1 MTSVSYDQVKTALG
15 YVMGLD
21 LGQLSDPSALGII
34 KVGLRVTDV
43 YDVVPGYDLRY
54 LERYPL
60 RTSYPE
66 IVRSVCTLYHRL
78 PEGLVADSTGV
89 GRPVVDMFREAG
101 VSTTNVSITGGMQ
114 VLHRPEEPNE
124 FHVPKRDLVGAVQR
138 ALQTRS
144 LRMSAALAE
153 VDTLQTELGNFEL
166 RISQAS
172 HDSYGAWREGTHD
185 DLVLA
190 LAVALWFAQ
199 QILPQDSGVT
209 V

>member
-1 MTSVSYDQVKTALG
+1 MRMQKILG

-21 LGQLSDPSALGII
+21 LGQLSDPSALAILE
-34 KVGLRVTDV
+34 VGLRVTDV
-43 YDVVPGYDLRY
+43 NDVVPGYDLRY

-66 IVRSVCTLYHRL
+66 IVRSVRTLYHRL
-78 PEGLVADSTGV
+78 PEGLRWLVVDSTGV

-101 VSTTNVSITGGMQ
+101 VPTANVTITGGTQ

-124 FHVPKRDLVGAVQR
+124 FHVPKRDVVASVQK

-144 LRMSAALAE
+144 LRMSAALDE

-166 RISQAS
+166 KISPAG
-172 HDSYGAWREGTHD
+172 HDSYGAWREGTYD

-199 QILPQDSGVT
+199 QILPRDSGVT